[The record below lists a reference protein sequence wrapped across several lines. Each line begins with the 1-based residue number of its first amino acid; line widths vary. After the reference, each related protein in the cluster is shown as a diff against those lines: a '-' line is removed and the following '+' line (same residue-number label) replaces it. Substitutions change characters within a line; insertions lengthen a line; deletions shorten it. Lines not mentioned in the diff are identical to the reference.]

1 MISISRKESKYKAK
15 QNTLRNRRKK
25 LKNYCPQ
32 QACKLSV
39 LPDDIIMDC
48 LAIVSRLE
56 HESLFLVSKLH
67 RSLMLSPELYQAR
80 SLMGCTELCSYLS
93 SGSIFSGGPWLR
105 YLCHW
110 WDDCP
115 EAIVQGLFPG
125 FSISYVDQSP
135 FHGVSLSFCCSW
147 CGGREDICLLRLQGT
162 TFPHMGRDN
171 VIYGCVTGGWILWC
185 EASELES
192 GVMKWRQVMGLEDLR
207 DTLCASKL
215 VNYGWGLPSEHLDA
229 MLPGPTCYSSGTV
242 LLIGNARF
250 GVQRSP
256 YRGGRKQARFGQ
268 LLSGLKQSQLSI
280 VLYISILIITVKF
293 YILYPSIFEIS
304 TLFKVSNMTT
314 FMYLFIDSYTFQ
326 VDFLNDHLQ
335 RSR

>member
-1 MISISRKESKYKAK
+1 MGRTVKPTVAPRYSP
-15 QNTLRNRRKK
+15 L
-25 LKNYCPQ
+25 
-32 QACKLSV
+32 
-39 LPDDIIMDC
+39 M
-48 LAIVSRLE
+48 
-56 HESLFLVSKLH
+56 HESAVIHEKKIFALDEKGNGLLYIPSESIWKT
-67 RSLMLSPELYQAR
+67 RNSDTSELR
-80 SLMGCTELCSYLS
+80 KGWHV
-93 SGSIFSGGPWLR
+93 I
-105 YLCHW
+105 
-110 WDDCP
+110 
-115 EAIVQGLFPG
+115 
-125 FSISYVDQSP
+125 
-135 FHGVSLSFCCSW
+135 
-147 CGGREDICLLRLQGT
+147 
-162 TFPHMGRDN
+162 DN

-304 TLFKVSNMTT
+304 TLFKVSNM
-314 FMYLFIDSYTFQ
+314 YALLLLSPIYQ
-326 VDFLNDHLQ
+326 
-335 RSR
+335 